1 MKYRT
6 QGSRGKRSSND
17 YHAEIEIHASNFR
30 IPVDD
35 SRCLVYIIVDDLS
48 ARAWSFVNQVEPC
61 NEETRWYCFLEISYI
76 VARYRRMIPPW
87 WTVENL
93 RRLFVGRG
101 FGGSWKVKAGCNG
114 FRTLVEDSGIERLE
128 DTERFLRKVEDCKF
142 MDGNLLV
149 NIRWK

>member
-48 ARAWSFVNQVEPC
+48 ARAWSFMNQVEPC

-76 VARYRRMIPPW
+76 VARYR
-87 WTVENL
+87 
-93 RRLFVGRG
+93 
-101 FGGSWKVKAGCNG
+101 
-114 FRTLVEDSGIERLE
+114 
-128 DTERFLRKVEDCKF
+128 
-142 MDGNLLV
+142 
-149 NIRWK
+149 